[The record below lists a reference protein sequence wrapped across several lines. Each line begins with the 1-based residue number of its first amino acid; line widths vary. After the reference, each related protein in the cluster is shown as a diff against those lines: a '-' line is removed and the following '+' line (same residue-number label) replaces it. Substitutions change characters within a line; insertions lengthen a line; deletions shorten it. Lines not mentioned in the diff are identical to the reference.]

1 MKNHIDIFISNFL
14 NIETEQT
21 TQLKQNKT
29 TNNKQTHQGSKA
41 FDSQVLPPKKIL
53 PHQIPS
59 VNPTRWYLINFRPSK
74 DQAMASRCAA
84 LVTWSRLLQIFQGP
98 PVLGQDVSTTH
109 RVEAT
114 THRSIHMEE
123 VALCLV
129 FFIPAK
135 QSAAFQKKQLG

>member
-1 MKNHIDIFISNFL
+1 
-14 NIETEQT
+14 
-21 TQLKQNKT
+21 
-29 TNNKQTHQGSKA
+29 
-41 FDSQVLPPKKIL
+41 
-53 PHQIPS
+53 
-59 VNPTRWYLINFRPSK
+59 
-74 DQAMASRCAA
+74 MASRCAA